1 MNAIKYPTI
10 YALAMD
16 ILPIQ
21 ASAVP
26 CEHVFSSS
34 KKTTTARHNRISPKL
49 MEALQMLKYSVK
61 KGHGLDFTADTKA
74 EEEEEMLESMMVASS
89 RYPEDSSSFAES
101 LHFSA

>member
-1 MNAIKYPTI
+1 MNATKYPTI

-26 CEHVFSSS
+26 CGRVFSLS
-34 KKTTTARHNRISPKL
+34 KETTMARCNRISSEL
-49 MEALQMLKYSVK
+49 MKALRMLKYSVK
-61 KGHGLDFTADTKA
+61 KGHGLYFTAGTKA
-74 EEEEEMLESMMVASS
+74 KEEEEMLKSMMVASS
-89 RYPEDSSSFAES
+89 RYLENLSLFAES